1 MTPSEPVGVPRV
13 ELDHDRGQ
21 FDGQPRGH
29 PCPVPAARFR
39 GKPGTAHL
47 RHCVTLSARHVA
59 WSSGGGDLEALIVTG
74 WSPAELAILRA
85 PRRQVSWQPGSRSSR
100 RRAWRATPRQRSRW
114 PASTGSRVRR
124 CRSTLVTGSSTAWR
138 TSFSTAGPVVVD
150 RTGRSALTL
159 TRPLLHHPPS
169 TVVTGIHPTATTIP
183 LNTLRVYV
191 RFSAPMSEGFAA
203 AAVRLRDVASGTVLE
218 HSFLP
223 TEPELWDPNRRR
235 LTLLLD
241 PGRIKRGLVP
251 HADEGYPLTPGRSVE
266 LVVDRGFKDAAG
278 RALLTDAVREYQ
290 VGQAARGRLDPSRW
304 VLQGPR
310 VGTTEPLRVRAD
322 RPLDHALAQRCLT
335 VVDDAGRALPGRGL
349 LETGDRDWS
358 FTPDTAWTTAPHAL
372 LVDPRLE
379 DVAGNSV
386 RRVFDRDLDLPDHDP
401 TPGGTVVI
409 RLTSRA

>member
-1 MTPSEPVGVPRV
+1 M
-13 ELDHDRGQ
+13 
-21 FDGQPRGH
+21 
-29 PCPVPAARFR
+29 
-39 GKPGTAHL
+39 
-47 RHCVTLSARHVA
+47 
-59 WSSGGGDLEALIVTG
+59 IVTG

-85 PRRQVSWQPGSRSSR
+85 RDAGELAARFAVVPAEVLARKP
-100 RRAWRATPRQRSRW
+100 AAATPMAGEYRIEGAALSFRPRHGFVDGVAYEFLDGPARGGRS
-114 PASTGSRVRR
+114 
-124 CRSTLVTGSSTAWR
+124 
-138 TSFSTAGPVVVD
+138 D
-150 RTGRSALTL
+150 GRSALTL
-159 TRPLLHHPPS
+159 TRPLLHRPPS

-183 LNTLRVYV
+183 VNTLRVYV

-278 RALLTDAVREYQ
+278 CALLTDAVREYQ
-290 VGQAARGRLDPSRW
+290 VGQPARGRLDPSRW

-322 RPLDHALAQRCLT
+322 RPLDHALAQRFLT
-335 VVDDAGRALPGRGL
+335 VADDAGSALPGRGL

-358 FTPDTAWTTAPHAL
+358 FTPATAWTTAPHAL
-372 LVDPRLE
+372 LVDRRLE

-409 RLTSRA
+409 RVTSRA